1 MPPTRP
7 ALAAGHSTL
16 VDGSIISTSRASAY
30 VAREP
35 TRRDTRSADLE
46 IPTLSG
52 YALAGSPPFDLGH
65 VRLRIPICEAR
76 REPILRRPLLDR
88 LNRLDRLVS
97 RRQIGKLG
105 NRRHIDKNAQN
116 EQANDVQCAHELG
129 LTFSIGTIGCIPRII
144 CECACTVRSEG
155 SNLVKGA

>member
-1 MPPTRP
+1 MPRTRLT
-7 ALAAGHSTL
+7 LAAGHSSL
-16 VDGSIISTSRASAY
+16 IDGSINPIRRASAY

-35 TRRDTRSADLE
+35 TCRDTRSADLE
-46 IPTLSG
+46 IPALSG

-88 LNRLDRLVS
+88 LNRLDRLVC

-105 NRRHIDKNAQN
+105 NRHHIDKSAEN
-116 EQANDVQCAHELG
+116 EQRNDVQCAQDQAL
-129 LTFSIGTIGCIPRII
+129 
-144 CECACTVRSEG
+144 
-155 SNLVKGA
+155 K